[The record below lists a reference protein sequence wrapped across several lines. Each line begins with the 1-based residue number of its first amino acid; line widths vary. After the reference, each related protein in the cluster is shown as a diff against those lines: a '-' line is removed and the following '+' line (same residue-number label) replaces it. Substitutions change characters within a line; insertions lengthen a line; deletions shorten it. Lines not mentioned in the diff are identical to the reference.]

1 MDPSHKARVLDMG
14 VIATLKELGG
24 EEEPELFIEL
34 VDLFLEDAKGN
45 VRALRE
51 VLERDLQL
59 VVSTRASGR
68 ARARVAQA
76 VAHLGAGLVDV
87 LRPLRREVFDQTDAK
102 LLERTAH
109 TLKSSCGNVG
119 ALGLSDACF
128 RLEQLGRAGRL
139 DGAESIIES
148 ALIEFEQVCQALNS
162 EKV

>member
-45 VRALRE
+45 FRALRE
-51 VLERDLQL
+51 ALE
-59 VVSTRASGR
+59 
-68 ARARVAQA
+68 
-76 VAHLGAGLVDV
+76 
-87 LRPLRREVFDQTDAK
+87 QTDAK